1 MVAQTIAIEH
11 PERARSLTSM
21 FSTSGDPAVGQTD
34 VAAPGSVG
42 APPQERQGYF
52 DWQARATRAVGS
64 PGFPFDEA
72 AVADTAADRMIDVS
86 GGRATA
92 GAIPG
97 AKLVTFDGMGHNLPR
112 QLWAHLVGHIAEL
125 VQRAE
130 AGL

>member
-1 MVAQTIAIEH
+1 
-11 PERARSLTSM
+11 
-21 FSTSGDPAVGQTD
+21 
-34 VAAPGSVG
+34 
-42 APPQERQGYF
+42 
-52 DWQARATRAVGS
+52 
-64 PGFPFDEA
+64 
-72 AVADTAADRMIDVS
+72 VADTAADRMIDVS